1 LFLQLVVKLYIMEN
15 KFKLRVP
22 VGSVIVGQNFKLKL
36 KSIPDEAYDLWSKG
50 AGEFE
55 LTKEG
60 VVLLESKS
68 INEINELIKIRE
80 PHNYSSELKVL
91 KEVLK
96 SLNSTIRKAK

>member
-1 LFLQLVVKLYIMEN
+1 MNEN
-15 KFKLRVP
+15 FKLKVP
-22 VGSVIVGQNFKLKL
+22 SGSVIVGENFKLKL
-36 KSIPDEAYDLWSKG
+36 KSIPDEAFELWSKG

-68 INEINELIKIRE
+68 IDEINQLLKIRE
-80 PHNYSSELKVL
+80 SLNYALELKVL